1 MKLKWKVCG
10 MKEPENIARVLE
22 LGPDYMGFIFYE
34 RSPRYVG
41 RQWAG
46 PPEGFPETTRKVG
59 VFVNE
64 RSETLQSL
72 SRKHKLDYLQLHGN
86 ETPEYCRELSQAGHG
101 LIKVLNPET
110 IQNTGQMDAYK
121 PWVDFFLFDTPSKQ
135 HGGTGVTFDWS
146 LLKRY
151 DNEVPVI
158 LSGGISL
165 DNIST
170 VGELGQLNLAAV
182 DINSCF
188 ETRPGLKDI
197 DMLSTFK
204 NKLAEI

>member
-10 MKEPENIARVLE
+10 MKEPENMARVLE

-41 RQWAG
+41 NQWAG
-46 PPEGFPETTRKVG
+46 PAVDFPETTSKVG

-64 RSETLQSL
+64 QPETVKSL
-72 SRKHKLDYLQLHGN
+72 AKKYRLDYLQLHGQ
-86 ETPEYCRELSQAGHG
+86 ETPEYCRELSQAGHC

-110 IQNTGQMDAYK
+110 IQSTGQMDAYK
-121 PWVDFFLFDTPSKQ
+121 PWVDFFLFDTPGKQ
-135 HGGTGVTFDWS
+135 HGGSGQTFDWS
-146 LLKRY
+146 LLRQY
-151 DNEVPVI
+151 DNEVPVF

-165 DNIST
+165 DNIKMVS
-170 VGELGQLNLAAV
+170 ELEPLNLAAL
-182 DINSCF
+182 DINSRF

-197 DMLSTFK
+197 AMLSAFK
-204 NKLAEI
+204 NKLAAI